1 MSEKF
6 NTAKEYKDCL
16 RSYFLSIVTKTDI
29 TPVNELIEEFEVVV
43 FPKNK
48 LIYRAGGFSDS
59 IYFICKGLV
68 RVYYEKEGKEI
79 TNLFV
84 TENNIVI
91 GAYSIITGQK
101 NYSNYEAFEET
112 NSFKIKVCGAW
123 KNIMQ
128 NIIRW
133 NILARILVEKYYC
146 AFMKKTYDVLFLSA
160 EERYQ
165 LFIKDHSDLLNRV
178 PLKHIATFLGIQK
191 ETLSRLR
198 SKY

>member
-16 RSYFLSIVTKTDI
+16 RSYFLSIVPKTDI

-112 NSFKIKVCGAW
+112 IVLK
-123 KNIMQ
+123 
-128 NIIRW
+128 
-133 NILARILVEKYYC
+133 LKY
-146 AFMKKTYDVLFLSA
+146 A
-160 EERYQ
+160 ELEDR
-165 LFIKDHSDLLNRV
+165 KSV
-178 PLKHIATFLGIQK
+178 V
-191 ETLSRLR
+191 
-198 SKY
+198 

>member
-16 RSYFLSIVTKTDI
+16 RSYFLSIVPKTDI

-112 NSFKIKVCGAW
+112 IVLKLKYSELEKYYAKYHSLEHLG
-123 KNIMQ
+123 
-128 NIIRW
+128 
-133 NILARILVEKYYC
+133 RILVEKYYC

>member
-16 RSYFLSIVTKTDI
+16 RSYFLSIVPKTDI

-101 NYSNYEAFEET
+101 N
-112 NSFKIKVCGAW
+112 IK
-123 KNIMQ
+123 
-128 NIIRW
+128 
-133 NILARILVEKYYC
+133 
-146 AFMKKTYDVLFLSA
+146 
-160 EERYQ
+160 
-165 LFIKDHSDLLNRV
+165 SDLL
-178 PLKHIATFLGIQK
+178 
-191 ETLSRLR
+191 
-198 SKY
+198 